1 MEKSTRGTVTA
12 HQTGLIVEERLQR
25 ARRVCL
31 GVPSLAAAALAREL
45 GLGVDGSLTW
55 IKGY

>member
-1 MEKSTRGTVTA
+1 MEKSTRGAVTA
-12 HQTGLIVEERLQR
+12 HQTGVMVEERLQR

-45 GLGVDGSLTW
+45 GLGLIRSLTW
-55 IKGY
+55 TKGY